1 MCPECE
7 NHFIMLIEPNKPTQ
21 GLRAI
26 AIFEAAKGAIGLA
39 FAVGVVG
46 LVFHHV
52 FPWVRWLV
60 EHFHFAD
67 AALAPRRAVQVLAHP
82 ENFPL
87 KIILLI
93 ALAYTAVRFA
103 EAYGLWLAR
112 RWGEWLTLIGAT
124 LYLPFEIYWITYGAT
139 LGKITLLV
147 LNVAL
152 VVYLAVVLMKT
163 RGKRA
168 RDERAA
174 AAAAM
179 APQGGR

>member
-1 MCPECE
+1 MV
-7 NHFIMLIEPNKPTQ
+7 IEPNKPTK

-26 AIFEAAKGAIGLA
+26 ALFEAAKGAIGLA
-39 FAVGVVG
+39 FVIGLGG

-67 AALAPRRAVQVLAHP
+67 AALAPRRAVEVLAHP
-82 ENFPL
+82 EEFPL
-87 KIILLI
+87 KVIAVI

-112 RWGEWLTLIGAT
+112 RWGEWLTLIGAA

-139 LGKITLLV
+139 FGKITLLV
-147 LNVAL
+147 LNLAL
-152 VVYLAVVLMKT
+152 VLYLTVVLVKT
-163 RGKRA
+163 RRKRA
-168 RDERAA
+168 HAERAA
-174 AAAAM
+174 AAAM
-179 APQGGR
+179 AAEGGRMIG